1 MKSFK
6 NFKDYVFTHLFP
18 IYYKENDTYKDEEG
32 KGILERFIDSCTG
45 YICLLYTS
53 PSPRD
58 S

>member
-32 KGILERFIDSCTG
+32 KGILERFM
-45 YICLLYTS
+45 YWLY
-53 PSPRD
+53 R
-58 S
+58 